1 LKFKKRRGCAGRRS
15 PSAALSAAVGDVLCG
30 SEIRTKSPCVCRGLF
45 AEQNRNKIY
54 VEQNKKMEVKQ
65 QYY

>member
-30 SEIRTKSPCVCRGLF
+30 SEIRTKSPCVCRGFF
-45 AEQNRNKIY
+45 AAQTWDKIFD
-54 VEQNKKMEVKQ
+54 EKNKKMEVKQ